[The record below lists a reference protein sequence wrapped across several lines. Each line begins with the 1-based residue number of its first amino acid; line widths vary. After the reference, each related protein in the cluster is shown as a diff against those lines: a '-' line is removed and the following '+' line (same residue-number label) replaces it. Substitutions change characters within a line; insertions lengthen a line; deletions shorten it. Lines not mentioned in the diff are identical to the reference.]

1 MPYARTEF
9 DMNWNQLLDE
19 AVKHLQEYLRIE
31 TINPPGNELEGA
43 RFFKKIFDT
52 ESIPSELF
60 EPSPGRGNLLA
71 TLKGNEE
78 KRPILL
84 LNHMDV
90 VPVEKEGWE
99 VDPFAGIIKDGYLYG
114 RGTLDNKSMG
124 IVEMMALLILKREG
138 VPLKRDILF
147 FAAADEETGGR
158 WGVQWGME
166 NIPLLKKSEY
176 ALNEGGYVILGE
188 SGVPERYEISNGQK
202 VILQIKL
209 KAKGTSGHG
218 SMPHSDNP
226 NVKLVHALE
235 AVTKWETP
243 YNILPMVK
251 ELFLKMAP
259 KQPPDKKKFFED
271 IEKGLDDPSF
281 SIWLTSNPIYNAMV
295 RNTISLTILQGG
307 SKTNVIPSESTAT
320 LDCRLIPGSSRENF
334 LKEIKKRLAGDIEIE
349 SNVESQSIPP
359 SSLDTD
365 FFKAIQKYATKNDPD
380 CPVVPLLLPGATDS
394 RFLREE
400 GIITYDFCPFR
411 LTEKEMLRV
420 HGNNERI
427 AIENLRFGMKMT
439 VEILKEIAT

>member
-1 MPYARTEF
+1 MLYARTES
-9 DMNWNQLLDE
+9 DMNWDQLLDK
-19 AVKHLQEYLRIE
+19 AIKHLQEYLRIE
-31 TINPPGNELEGA
+31 TTNPPGNEIEGA

-52 ESIPSELF
+52 ESIHSELF

-71 TLKGNEE
+71 TLKGNGK

-90 VPVEKEGWE
+90 VPVEKKNWE

-138 VPLKRDILF
+138 IPLKRDILF

-158 WGVQWGME
+158 WGIEWAMK
-166 NIPLLKKSEY
+166 NIPLLRESEY
-176 ALNEGGYVILGE
+176 ALNEGGYVILNENGI
-188 SGVPERYEISNGQK
+188 PDRYEVSNGQK
-202 VILQIKL
+202 VLFQLKL

-226 NVKLVHALE
+226 NVKLIQALD
-235 AVTKWETP
+235 ALIKWETP

-251 ELFLKMAP
+251 EFFSKMAP
-259 KQPPDKKKFFED
+259 KQPLEERNFFED
-271 IEKGLDDPSF
+271 IEKGLRDPSF

-295 RNTISLTILQGG
+295 RDTISLTILQAG
-307 SKTNVIPSESTAT
+307 SKVNVIPSESTAT
-320 LDCRLIPGSSRENF
+320 LDCRLIPGSSKENF
-334 LKEIKKRLAGDIEIE
+334 LKRLQGKLGDEIE
-349 SNVESQSIPP
+349 VEVISESQSYPP
-359 SSLDTD
+359 SPLDTD
-365 FFKAIQKYATKNDPD
+365 FFKAIQKYAAENDPD

-394 RFLREE
+394 RFLREK

-411 LTEKEMLRV
+411 LTEKDMLRI

-427 AIENLRFGMKMT
+427 AIENLRFGMRML
-439 VEILKEIAT
+439 VEILNEIAT